1 MPEIN
6 AGVLAGGGSKRF
18 GQDKAILKFGDLT
31 LLERIYR
38 ELITIVNTTWILGT
52 KRESFNLPPELF
64 IKDIVSNT
72 GPIGGLLTALNQSK
86 KPTLLI
92 SCDTPFIK
100 KEHIQ
105 FLVNQFD
112 PLLAATIAVSE
123 KGIEPLFGIYQPQ
136 VLPIIE
142 KLIAANDFAM
152 YRIFDHVKV
161 KFVDFIKAGYISD
174 LFFNINTL
182 SDYKKALYLREEYE
196 RKK

>member
-1 MPEIN
+1 MLEIN
-6 AGVLAGGGSKRF
+6 AGVLAGGGNKRL
-18 GQDKAILKFGDLT
+18 GQDKATLKFGDIT

-38 ELITIVNTTWILGT
+38 ELSTVVNTTWILGK
-52 KRESFNLPPELF
+52 KRESFNLPSELF
-64 IKDIVSNT
+64 IKDIVANA

-105 FLVNQFD
+105 FLINQFD

-136 VLPIIE
+136 VLPIID
-142 KLIAANDFAM
+142 KLIATNDFAM

-182 SDYKKALYLREEYE
+182 SDYKKALYLRKEYE